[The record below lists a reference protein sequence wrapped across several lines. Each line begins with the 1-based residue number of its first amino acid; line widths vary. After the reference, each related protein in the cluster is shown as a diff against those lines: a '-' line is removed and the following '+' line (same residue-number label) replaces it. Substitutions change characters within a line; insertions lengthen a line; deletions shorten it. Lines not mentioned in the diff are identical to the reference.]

1 MIENSRDNVE
11 KMFFLTKTDGVEI
24 SSFEEVFNCGN
35 QCLLN
40 PRRPD
45 LEFDRF
51 GRNYTDRLF
60 VELCMTIYILFHDEE
75 RRFKSLFCKKV
86 GDQYSVRLKLS
97 DEIFEM
103 ELSEMIATLAQRFQ
117 TEKVRGDK
125 S

>member
-24 SSFEEVFNCGN
+24 SSFEEAFNCGN
-35 QCLLN
+35 QALHD
-40 PRRPD
+40 PQRPD

-60 VELCMTIYILFHDEE
+60 VELCMTIYILFLGEE
-75 RRFKSLFCKKV
+75 CRFKFLSCKWYARTGIWV
-86 GDQYSVRLKLS
+86 ARLKLQ
-97 DEIFEM
+97 DEEFVFE
-103 ELSEMIATLAQRFQ
+103 LNAIIPFLAQRFR
-117 TEKVRGDK
+117 T